1 MGLGHSPAVVP
12 EGLVFY
18 FDPINTRSYAGTG
31 LTGFNLIDTSIVG
44 AFTNSPVYDVA
55 NKGSIYFD
63 GVDDYIN
70 IPNATSLNPTT
81 ITISCWVKFNTFTNN
96 ANIISKGFTSVSSPF
111 IQYSLKMGD
120 VESTRDLYG
129 FQISNNGVNATV
141 TSSARLITNKYYFL
155 TVTYDGTTLKLYKD
169 GIQDVNTT
177 TSAGALASYATPV
190 QIGRWGTQGSQYF
203 NGNVAAAI
211 IYNRALSSTEIL
223 QNYNATKKRF
233 SPEEN
238 ILTNGLVLYLD
249 AGNNLSYA
257 GTGLTSINIA
267 GVGATGVLTN
277 GVGFVANS
285 GGTFVFDGT
294 NDYIDCGND
303 SSLSALGGTTNI
315 TASAWVYYTAYGGGG
330 QPYSVITVKG
340 FPWTWLLE
348 NPSNTFTFR
357 ISAGGAD
364 VNVVDT
370 STHLLNTWYYVVGS
384 YDGSAMRIYV
394 NGVLK
399 NTRSQAGTLGTNS
412 ETAKIGTY
420 QGTNYNLTGRIA
432 NVSIYNKTL
441 SSTEILQNY
450 NALKGRYGLS

>member
-1 MGLGHSPAVVP
+1 MGLGHSPAVVS

-63 GVDDYIN
+63 GVDDRISFSFNSVFDISQSITIEAYIKPQSYPTAGGGGMIVTKVASYYLEFGSNGKIRVYFFGVNSPGYHESVSAVPLNKWTHVAVTRDSSNSTINIYIN
-70 IPNATSLNPTT
+70 GILDRT
-81 ITISCWVKFNTFTNN
+81 
-96 ANIISKGFTSVSSPF
+96 VSSITGNITVQQTHSLTMGGYNGSGYLF
-111 IQYSLKMGD
+111 IG
-120 VESTRDLYG
+120 
-129 FQISNNGVNATV
+129 
-141 TSSARLITNKYYFL
+141 LITCGK
-155 TVTYDGTTLKLYKD
+155 
-169 GIQDVNTT
+169 
-177 TSAGALASYATPV
+177 
-190 QIGRWGTQGSQYF
+190 
-203 NGNVAAAI
+203 

-238 ILTNGLVLYLD
+238 IVKDGLVLNLD

-399 NTRSQAGTLGTNS
+399 NARSQAGTLGTNS